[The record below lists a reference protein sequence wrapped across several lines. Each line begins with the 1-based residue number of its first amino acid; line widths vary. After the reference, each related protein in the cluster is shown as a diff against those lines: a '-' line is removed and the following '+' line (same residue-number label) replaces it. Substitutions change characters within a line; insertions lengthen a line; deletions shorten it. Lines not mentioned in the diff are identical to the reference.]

1 MVEIK
6 PKSFPIYS
14 LLSLLYPNIATYF
27 FTKFKVTLL
36 ESVGYALTQT
46 SYVLFVAI
54 VFGTFGIFGLYN
66 RKNIFITA
74 ISCFITGVILSNV

>member
-6 PKSFPIYS
+6 PKFFPIYS

-66 RKNIFITA
+66 RKNIFIAA